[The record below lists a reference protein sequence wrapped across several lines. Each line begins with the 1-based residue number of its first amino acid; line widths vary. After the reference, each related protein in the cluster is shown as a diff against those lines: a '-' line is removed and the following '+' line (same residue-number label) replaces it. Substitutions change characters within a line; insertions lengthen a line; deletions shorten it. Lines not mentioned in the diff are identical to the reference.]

1 MPFEPIMMMSA
12 IGSFASPQDKCL
24 QSYNADMKGIEIDEI
39 EKRQPSARDGRSDKL
54 LNPESKGTVI
64 IEREYATITYKRQLP
79 HPREVVWRAITDP
92 KELAGWMNTK
102 AVIDGRNDGTI
113 DFVNSVSGFHT
124 EGRIL
129 VWDPLSVFKHE
140 WHIAPNSSLPGGE
153 PEAII
158 CWELEKAGGSDDTL
172 LTLTHSRLTRS
183 TSGNFAPGW
192 HAYLD
197 RLEASLN
204 NEKLPDWSQRFGA
217 VKKLY
222 PS

>member
-1 MPFEPIMMMSA
+1 MSD
-12 IGSFASPQDKCL
+12 IGSFASPKDKYL
-24 QSYNADMKGIEIDEI
+24 KSYNAGMKSIEIDEK
-39 EKRQPSARDGRSDKL
+39 EKRQLSTHDRRSDKL
-54 LNPESKGTVI
+54 LNPEAKGTVT
-64 IEREYATITYKRQLP
+64 IEGEYATMTYKLQLP
-79 HPREVVWRAITDP
+79 HPREVVWKTITDP
-92 KELAGWMNTK
+92 KELAGWMNTR
-102 AVIDGRNDGTI
+102 AVIEGRSDGTI
-113 DFVNSVSGFHT
+113 DFVNTVSGFHT

-129 VWDPLSVFKHE
+129 VWDPLSVFEHE
-140 WHIAPNSSLPGGE
+140 WHIAPNPSLPSGE

-158 CWELEKAGGSDDTL
+158 RWELEKAGGSDDTL

-204 NEKLPDWSQRFGA
+204 NKKLPDWSQRFGA

-222 PS
+222 AS

>member
-1 MPFEPIMMMSA
+1 
-12 IGSFASPQDKCL
+12 
-24 QSYNADMKGIEIDEI
+24 MKNIEIDEN
-39 EKRQPSARDGRSDKL
+39 EKQHLYFDERLSVKP
-54 LNPESKGTVI
+54 LNPEQKGTVT
-64 IEREYATITYKRQLP
+64 IEGGRATLRYKRHLSY
-79 HPREVVWRAITDP
+79 PREKVWKAITDP

-102 AVIDGRNDGTI
+102 AVIDGRNGGTI
-113 DFVNSVSGFHT
+113 DFVNVVSGFQT
-124 EGRIL
+124 IGRIL
-129 VWDPLSVFKHE
+129 VWDPQRVFEHE
-140 WHIAPNSSLPGGE
+140 WHIAPNPSLPDGE
-153 PEAII
+153 PESII
-158 CWELEKAGGSDDTL
+158 CWELEMNGDSNVL
-172 LTLTHSRLTRS
+172 LTLTHSRLSRS